1 MKKELESTLGDLS
14 VKRLRSVG
22 FAQAIQS
29 YAQAMF
35 DGFRRIYE
43 ELGSHTI
50 HPLDL
55 EGEGLFDRY
64 TAWQRTKVMVL
75 LDVIHEGCDHVSHL
89 SSSKFNTSENLY
101 AEVSEAAGAAAN
113 EMLDRMWVAFGCEF
127 ARKCLVAELER
138 VGVRYYD
145 FGLFSLLLSD
155 ISVIGEESL

>member
-1 MKKELESTLGDLS
+1 LKKELESTLGDLS

-75 LDVIHEGCDHVSHL
+75 FDVIRGLMTFLAFVTYVS
-89 SSSKFNTSENLY
+89 SCR
-101 AEVSEAAGAAAN
+101 GP
-113 EMLDRMWVAFGCEF
+113 
-127 ARKCLVAELER
+127 
-138 VGVRYYD
+138 
-145 FGLFSLLLSD
+145 
-155 ISVIGEESL
+155 